1 MRSKFSQPARSYAT
15 AKTHKFNILDDVT
28 VEKLKFRRIVNQAGT
43 ETYDAAKVNGE
54 YLKPLALNIKSM
66 IA

>member
-1 MRSKFSQPARSYAT
+1 M
-15 AKTHKFNILDDVT
+15 T

-43 ETYDAAKVNGE
+43 ATYDAAKVNGE